1 MFYEGEMINIPKGTK
16 DILPQESY
24 KWHFIEN
31 IIRELSSI
39 HGLLEIRTPTFEH
52 TELFLRGVGDTTDI
66 VNKEMYSFLDK
77 GDRSIT
83 LKPEGTAGVARAY
96 IENGLGSLPQPI
108 KMYYLTSVF
117 RYEKPQAGR
126 LREHHQ
132 FGVEL
137 FGTYHPLA
145 DVEIISIASSFFRKL
160 GIEGL
165 TLKIN
170 NIGCKKCRQNYNDA
184 LKEFFS
190 KNSEDLCPICNARIN
205 KNPLR
210 VLDCKELSCK
220 KVILNAPI
228 CTDFL
233 CAECKAHKETVEQGL
248 NSLSIDYTND
258 PYLVRG
264 LDYYTGTV
272 FEFVSEKIGAQGTVC
287 GGGRYNDLVEEIGGK
302 STPAVGFGLGIERL
316 LLLME
321 AMGVLIREKETT
333 EVFVIP
339 QNDSFQNECLK
350 VISYLRENGISAEND
365 LSGRSFKSQLK
376 YANKM
381 GFKYLMVIGETEVNS
396 GIFSLKNMANG
407 EIIELNKIE
416 LVSFFRR

>member
-1 MFYEGEMINIPKGTK
+1 
-16 DILPQESY
+16 
-24 KWHFIEN
+24 
-31 IIRELSSI
+31 
-39 HGLLEIRTPTFEH
+39 
-52 TELFLRGVGDTTDI
+52 
-66 VNKEMYSFLDK
+66 
-77 GDRSIT
+77 
-83 LKPEGTAGVARAY
+83 
-96 IENGLGSLPQPI
+96 
-108 KMYYLTSVF
+108 
-117 RYEKPQAGR
+117 
-126 LREHHQ
+126 
-132 FGVEL
+132 
-137 FGTYHPLA
+137 
-145 DVEIISIASSFFRKL
+145 VEIISIASSFFRKL